1 MGLRKLAAN
10 GCTTCHVG
18 PLVGGTLYQKL
29 GLVKPWPNQKDQ
41 GRYDL
46 TKQETDRMMFKVP
59 SLRNIEKTG
68 PYFHDGSAATLEQAI
83 EMMAW
88 HQLGLKIS
96 SADVADIKAFL
107 ESLTGELDP
116 QVAAA
121 GHWGKVGLLNA
132 WQTRLSVA
140 LQKGNAACI
149 LQAGRVRGSADLGGD
164 SGWEEDIEDL
174 LRDAAAGAGMGVGA

>member
-1 MGLRKLAAN
+1 
-10 GCTTCHVG
+10 
-18 PLVGGTLYQKL
+18 
-29 GLVKPWPNQKDQ
+29 
-41 GRYDL
+41 
-46 TKQETDRMMFKVP
+46 MMFKVP

-96 SADVADIKAFL
+96 RADVTAIKAFL

-121 GHWGKVGLLNA
+121 PE
-132 WQTRLSVA
+132 SFP
-140 LQKGNAACI
+140 
-149 LQAGRVRGSADLGGD
+149 GR
-164 SGWEEDIEDL
+164 
-174 LRDAAAGAGMGVGA
+174 